1 MSSPEIVPP
10 ISSPL
15 SENKTS
21 CDFYVEPIESC
32 PNLDQLGSGYGSGI
46 KKSLKAG
53 SSLGVGRYEL
63 FSLDLG
69 SDLAS

>member
-1 MSSPEIVPP
+1 MSSQEIVPP

-15 SENKTS
+15 SKNKTF
-21 CDFYVEPIESC
+21 CDFYVEHIESC
-32 PNLDQLGSGYGSGI
+32 PNSDQLGSGYSLGI

-53 SSLGVGRYEL
+53 SSLGVSRYEL